1 MDEYI
6 ETLKNFYE
14 KKSKLKKKSKSK
26 RTPELIEV
34 ERIPYY
40 YNKDYL
46 RMLEDKISDEKNK
59 MLSIKYNILYNL
71 IDEESVEKFDEIE
84 ENIKRLKEER
94 DKVKFKIQRKEE
106 RKIKKLKEL
115 NDRINI
121 LRFDY
126 KEIPEDRK
134 ITYLE
139 IQEIRDQIN
148 DIMNND
154 RCIILDDSHIKI
166 YTLVNEYEPIR
177 DNEITE
183 QNESINESV
192 SSSGSNSGSNQN
204 SGSNSRSKSGSN
216 QNSGS
221 NSRSNQNSRISLEV
235 ESLD

>member
-14 KKSKLKKKSKSK
+14 KKSKLKKKKTKSK
-26 RTPELIEV
+26 YERSSEMIEI

-40 YNKDYL
+40 YNKEYL

-59 MLSIKYNILYNL
+59 MLMIKYNILYNL
-71 IDEESVEKFDEIE
+71 IDEEDSVEKFDEIE
-84 ENIKRLKEER
+84 ENITKLKEER
-94 DKVKFKIQRKEE
+94 DKVKFKIQRKQE
-106 RKIKKLKEL
+106 RKMKTLKEL
-115 NDRINI
+115 NERIDL
-121 LRFDY
+121 LRFEY

-134 ITYLE
+134 INYLE
-139 IQEIRDQIN
+139 IQEIRDKIN

-166 YTLVNEYEPIR
+166 YKVVNDYEPIR

-183 QNESINESV
+183 QNESINES
-192 SSSGSNSGSNQN
+192 GSNSSKLKSNN
-204 SGSNSRSKSGSN
+204 ETK
-216 QNSGS
+216 
-221 NSRSNQNSRISLEV
+221 LEV

>member
-14 KKSKLKKKSKSK
+14 KKSKLKKKKSKSK
-26 RTPELIEV
+26 YERNPEMIEI
-34 ERIPYY
+34 ERISYY

-46 RMLEDKISDEKNK
+46 RMLEDEISDEKNK
-59 MLSIKYNILYNL
+59 MLMIKYNILYNL

-115 NDRINI
+115 NDRIDV

-148 DIMNND
+148 DIMNNN

-166 YTLVNEYEPIR
+166 YSVVNDYEPIR

-183 QNESINESV
+183 QNESINEANESR
-192 SSSGSNSGSNQN
+192 SNESGTNSGS
-204 SGSNSRSKSGSN
+204 
-216 QNSGS
+216 
-221 NSRSNQNSRISLEV
+221 RSNNNSRISLEV

>member
-1 MDEYI
+1 MDEYV

-26 RTPELIEV
+26 TTEMIEI

-40 YNKDYL
+40 YNKEYL
-46 RMLEDKISDEKNK
+46 RMLEDEISDEKNK
-59 MLSIKYNILYNL
+59 ILMIKYNILYNL

-106 RKIKKLKEL
+106 RKMKKLKDL

-139 IQEIRDQIN
+139 IQGIRDEIN
-148 DIMNND
+148 DIMNNN
-154 RCIILDDSHIKI
+154 RCIILDDSHVKI
-166 YTLVNEYEPIR
+166 YSVINDYEPIR

-183 QNESINESV
+183 QNESINEV
-192 SSSGSNSGSNQN
+192 SESRSNNSGSNKVNSSKSNSGSN
-204 SGSNSRSKSGSN
+204 
-216 QNSGS
+216 
-221 NSRSNQNSRISLEV
+221 NSRISLEV